1 MRLYTR
7 DRVRRPRM
15 HAWIRQIIQRMRRI
29 RRTACRVPAAA
40 ASLVAACERLP
51 ATRNVLH
58 ELGDRMQL
66 GDRGG
71 VRESAQPAANA
82 QSALARAIRCT
93 TVAARG

>member
-15 HAWIRQIIQRMRRI
+15 RAWIRRIIQRMRRI
-29 RRTACRVPAAA
+29 RRTACRFRAAA

-51 ATRNVLH
+51 ATRDVLH
-58 ELGDRMQL
+58 ELCGRMQL
-66 GDRGG
+66 GDRGE
-71 VRESAQPAANA
+71 VREIAQPAANA
-82 QSALARAIRCT
+82 RAALARAIRCT